1 MPCQYCQESLT
12 VLRWAPALACSP
24 MYLSSPNFAHARYPG
39 TSWSCPPSLRVGS
52 GLFPIVRPPGQ
63 GHAGVMNTTT
73 SSSQPGQSTAGAE
86 SAIQARPNALSRSRD
101 DRMLAGVASG
111 IAACVGVDA
120 LFVRIAFAVL
130 TIVGGVGIPLYLA
143 CWLLIP
149 DEQSSQSI
157 AGDFVRDIQSHRN

>member
-1 MPCQYCQESLT
+1 
-12 VLRWAPALACSP
+12 
-24 MYLSSPNFAHARYPG
+24 
-39 TSWSCPPSLRVGS
+39 
-52 GLFPIVRPPGQ
+52 
-63 GHAGVMNTTT
+63 
-73 SSSQPGQSTAGAE
+73 
-86 SAIQARPNALSRSRD
+86 
-101 DRMLAGVASG
+101 MLAGVASG